1 MSGEDEG
8 TDGRPRA
15 DGAAG
20 GRLGALARFP
30 SVLMARRN
38 LSRNRLRSGLAAL
51 GIVIGVLAIATL
63 GIFGNVLQLSAT
75 NELGGIG
82 NQVIVSPNED
92 AGRET
97 LSPRDVAT
105 VERVAEGRG
114 TAVPLVTDGAVVR
127 APNGETFAQ
136 LYGLDRPRALFA
148 AREGRVPEFH
158 RQGALVGESVAD
170 RLGVQPGSAVEI
182 EGQRFRV
189 IAVLAETDDISPIQP
204 SNAVVL
210 PRDAFTRSAPSQ
222 VVVQANSGEDAGYVA
237 GTVRERLNA
246 REQRVSVF
254 ELSSILDRIN
264 EFFGL
269 LNAFLIA
276 LGAVSLI
283 VAGVAIFNV
292 MLMSTTERRG
302 EIGVLRAVGVQKGDV
317 LRTLVVEAALLGVLG
332 GLGGVLLTLF
342 AVAGLFQFTPIG
354 ADVVLDPSN
363 AVYLVVAF
371 CFGVVISLASGLYP
385 AYKAANEEPVDALRD

>member
-1 MSGEDEG
+1 M
-8 TDGRPRA
+8 
-15 DGAAG
+15 
-20 GRLGALARFP
+20 LARFP

-114 TAVPLVTDGAVVR
+114 TAVPLVTDGAIVR

-136 LYGLDRPRALFA
+136 LYGLDRPRALFT

-210 PRDAFTRSAPSQ
+210 PRDAFAQSAPSQ
-222 VVVQANSGEDAGYVA
+222 VVVQAGSGEDASYVA

-332 GLGGVLLTLF
+332 GLGGVLLTLL
-342 AVAGLFQFTPIG
+342 AVVALLQFTPIG
-354 ADVVLDPSN
+354 ADVVFDPSN
-363 AVYLVVAF
+363 GAYLVVAF
-371 CFGVVISLASGLYP
+371 SFGVVISLASGLYP

>member
-1 MSGEDEG
+1 V
-8 TDGRPRA
+8 
-15 DGAAG
+15 
-20 GRLGALARFP
+20 LARFP

-114 TAVPLVTDGAVVR
+114 TAVPLVTDGAIVR

-136 LYGLDRPRALFA
+136 LYGLDRPRALFT

-210 PRDAFTRSAPSQ
+210 PRDAFAQSAPSQ
-222 VVVQANSGEDAGYVA
+222 VVVQAGSGEDASYVA

-332 GLGGVLLTLF
+332 GLGGVLLTLL
-342 AVAGLFQFTPIG
+342 AVVALLQFTPIG
-354 ADVVLDPSN
+354 ADVVFDPSN
-363 AVYLVVAF
+363 GAYLVVAF
-371 CFGVVISLASGLYP
+371 SFGVVISLASGLYP

>member
-1 MSGEDEG
+1 MSDSDPFGDGDGEEEG
-8 TDGRPRA
+8 NGRRP
-15 DGAAG
+15 
-20 GRLGALARFP
+20 LLARFP

-51 GIVIGVLAIATL
+51 GIVIGVLAIASL

-75 NELGGIG
+75 SELGGIG

-92 AGRET
+92 VGRET

-105 VERVAEGRG
+105 IERVAEGRG
-114 TAVPLVTDGAVVR
+114 TAVPLATDGAVVS
-127 APNGETFAQ
+127 APSGQTFAQ
-136 LYGLDRPRALFA
+136 LYGLDRPRALFE
-148 AREGRVPEFH
+148 ARDGRLPEFH
-158 RQGALVGESVAD
+158 RQGALVGVSVAAELD
-170 RLGVQPGSAVEI
+170 LQPGSAVEI

-189 IAVLAETDDISPIQP
+189 IAVLAETDDITPIQP

-210 PRDAFTRSAPSQ
+210 PRDAFAQDAPSQ
-222 VVVQANSGEDAGYVA
+222 VVVQANSGEDASYVA

-246 REQRVSVF
+246 RENRVSVF

-276 LGAVSLI
+276 LGAISLI

-317 LRTLVVEAALLGVLG
+317 LRTLVVEATLLGVLG
-332 GLGGVLLTLF
+332 GLGGVVLTVL
-342 AVAGLFQFTPIG
+342 AVGALFQFTPIG
-354 ADVVLDPSN
+354 ADVILHPSN
-363 AVYLVVAF
+363 GVYLVVAF
-371 CFGVVISLASGLYP
+371 GFGVVISLASGLYP
-385 AYKAANEEPVDALRD
+385 AYRAANEEPVDALRD

>member
-1 MSGEDEG
+1 MSGEDEEAG
-8 TDGRPRA
+8 ARPGA
-15 DGAAG
+15 DGAE
-20 GRLGALARFP
+20 GRLGVLARFP

-114 TAVPLVTDGAVVR
+114 TAVPLVTDGAIVR

-136 LYGLDRPRALFA
+136 LYGLDRPRALFT

-210 PRDAFTRSAPSQ
+210 PRDAFAQSAPSQ
-222 VVVQANSGEDAGYVA
+222 VVVQAGSGEDASYVA

-332 GLGGVLLTLF
+332 GLGGVLLTLL
-342 AVAGLFQFTPIG
+342 AVVALLQFTPIG
-354 ADVVLDPSN
+354 ADVVFDPSN
-363 AVYLVVAF
+363 GAYLVVAF
-371 CFGVVISLASGLYP
+371 SFGVVISLASGLYP

>member
-8 TDGRPRA
+8 TGARSGA
-15 DGAAG
+15 DGAE
-20 GRLGALARFP
+20 GRLGVLARFP

-92 AGRET
+92 AGRGT

-114 TAVPLVTDGAVVR
+114 TAVPLVTDGAIVR

-136 LYGLDRPRALFA
+136 LYGLDRPRALFT

-210 PRDAFTRSAPSQ
+210 PRDAFAQSAPSQ
-222 VVVQANSGEDAGYVA
+222 VVVQAGSGEDASYVA

-332 GLGGVLLTLF
+332 GLGGVLLTLL
-342 AVAGLFQFTPIG
+342 AVVALLQFTPIG
-354 ADVVLDPSN
+354 ADVVFDPSN
-363 AVYLVVAF
+363 GAYLVVAF
-371 CFGVVISLASGLYP
+371 SFGVVISLASGLYP

>member
-1 MSGEDEG
+1 MSGEEEGASDGPGADE
-8 TDGRPRA
+8 A
-15 DGAAG
+15 E
-20 GRLGALARFP
+20 GRLGVLARFP

-114 TAVPLVTDGAVVR
+114 AAVPLVTDGAVVR

-136 LYGLDRPRALFA
+136 LYGLDRPRALFT

-170 RLGVQPGSAVEI
+170 RLGVQPGGAVEI

-204 SNAVVL
+204 SNAIVL
-210 PRDAFTRSAPSQ
+210 PRDAFAQSAPSQ
-222 VVVQANSGEDAGYVA
+222 VVVQAGSGEDASYVA

-332 GLGGVLLTLF
+332 GLGGVLLTLL
-342 AVAGLFQFTPIG
+342 AVVALLQFTPIG
-354 ADVVLDPSN
+354 ADVAFDPSN
-363 AVYLVVAF
+363 GAYLVVAF
-371 CFGVVISLASGLYP
+371 SFGVVISLASGLYP

>member
-8 TDGRPRA
+8 AGARSGA
-15 DGAAG
+15 DGAE
-20 GRLGALARFP
+20 GRLGVLARFP

-114 TAVPLVTDGAVVR
+114 TAVPLVTDGAIVR

-136 LYGLDRPRALFA
+136 LYGLDRPRALFT

-210 PRDAFTRSAPSQ
+210 PRDAFAQSAPSQ
-222 VVVQANSGEDAGYVA
+222 VVVQAGSGEDASYVA

-332 GLGGVLLTLF
+332 GLGGVLLTLL
-342 AVAGLFQFTPIG
+342 AVVALLQFTPIG
-354 ADVVLDPSN
+354 ADVVFDPSN
-363 AVYLVVAF
+363 GAYLVVAF
-371 CFGVVISLASGLYP
+371 SFGVVISLASGLYP